1 MSFLTKVSFL
11 TKTSFLTKMSFLTTK
26 RLPAMKLSAMRLS
39 AAKLSATKPSGL
51 AALFG
56 LAAALAAWSAAPAG
70 AAEITIFLNQAT
82 ALTVRMMAA
91 GFEQASGHKVN
102 VSSLAGQ
109 ELRDRIANGP
119 GDLASLSPA
128 ELDNYMKDG
137 KVVAGSAVEYGRVG
151 NGVAVKTGAAK
162 PDISTPEA
170 FKRAMLEA
178 SSIGHTMAGTGPFNT
193 KLFQKLGIYDQV
205 KDKIKIIPGGT
216 LVAAAVARGDI
227 EIGIQQ
233 TNVIQPYAGTEYL
246 GPLPDEL
253 MEYGRA
259 GVGLLAVSREREAAT
274 AFIKFMTDPANTAL
288 LRKGFMEPPER

>member
-1 MSFLTKVSFL
+1 MRILTVRLL
-11 TKTSFLTKMSFLTTK
+11 TV
-26 RLPAMKLSAMRLS
+26 RLS
-39 AAKLSATKPSGL
+39 AP
-51 AALFG
+51 AAMFS
-56 LAAALAAWSAAPAG
+56 LAAALAGWSGGAAR
-70 AAEITIFLNQAT
+70 AAEITILLNQAT
-82 ALTVRMMAA
+82 ALTVRTMAA

-119 GDLASLSPA
+119 GDLASLNPPDL
-128 ELDNYMKDG
+128 ENLVKEG
-137 KVVAGSAVEYGRVG
+137 KVVAGTVVEYGRVG

-162 PDISTPEA
+162 YDISTPEA

-193 KLFQKLGIYDQV
+193 KVFQRLGIYDQI

-216 LVAAAVARGDI
+216 LVAVAVARGEI

-233 TNVIQPYAGTEYL
+233 TNVIQPYPGTEYL
-246 GPLPDEL
+246 GPLPSEL
-253 MEYGRA
+253 MEYGLA
-259 GVGLLAVSREREAAT
+259 GVGLLTVSREREAAT

-288 LRKGFMEPPER
+288 LRKGFMEPPEH

>member
-1 MSFLTKVSFL
+1 MRLLTMRLVAKGL
-11 TKTSFLTKMSFLTTK
+11 PKT
-26 RLPAMKLSAMRLS
+26 LSMRLS
-39 AAKLSATKPSGL
+39 AP
-51 AALFG
+51 AAMFS
-56 LAAALAAWSAAPAG
+56 LAAALASWSAGPAVS
-70 AAEITIFLNQAT
+70 AEVTILLNQAT
-82 ALTVRMMAA
+82 ALTVRTMAA

-119 GDLASLSPA
+119 GDLASLSPT
-128 ELDNYMKDG
+128 ELDNYMKEG

-151 NGVAVKTGAAK
+151 NGIAVKTGARK
-162 PDISTPEA
+162 PDISTPET
-170 FKRAMLEA
+170 FRQAMLDA
-178 SSIGHTMAGTGPFNT
+178 NSIGHTMAGTGPFNT
-193 KLFQKLGIYDQV
+193 KVFQRLGIYDQI

-216 LVAAAVARGDI
+216 LVAAAVARGEI

-233 TNVIQPYAGTEYL
+233 TNVIQPYPGTDYL
-246 GPLPDEL
+246 GPLPSEL
-253 MEYGRA
+253 MEYGHA

>member
-1 MSFLTKVSFL
+1 MRLLTV
-11 TKTSFLTKMSFLTTK
+11 
-26 RLPAMKLSAMRLS
+26 RLVAMRLS
-39 AAKLSATKPSGL
+39 AP
-51 AALFG
+51 AAMFS
-56 LAAALAAWSAAPAG
+56 LAAALASWSAGSAR

-82 ALTVRMMAA
+82 ALTVRTMAA

-151 NGVAVKTGAAK
+151 NGAAVKTGATK
-162 PDISTPEA
+162 YDISTPEA

-178 SSIGHTMAGTGPFNT
+178 TSIGHTMAGTGPFNT
-193 KLFQKLGIYDQV
+193 KVFQKLGIYDQI

-216 LVAAAVARGDI
+216 LVAAAVARGEI

-233 TNVIQPYAGTEYL
+233 TNVIQPYPGTEYL
-246 GPLPDEL
+246 GPLPSEL

-259 GVGLLAVSREREAAT
+259 GVGLLTVSREQEAAK
-274 AFIKFMTDPANTAL
+274 AFIRFMTDPANAAL